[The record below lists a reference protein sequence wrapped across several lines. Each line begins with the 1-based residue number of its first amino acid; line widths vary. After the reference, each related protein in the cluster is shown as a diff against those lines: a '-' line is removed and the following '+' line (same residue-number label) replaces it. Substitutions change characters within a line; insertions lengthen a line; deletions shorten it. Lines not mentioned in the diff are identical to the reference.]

1 MESQSCPGE
10 LASVSGISFT
20 VGAQDRR
27 SQSVKTGEWMSI
39 HSLNQRG
46 GELMKYKLLLSMF
59 AASTLLLVPAIG
71 SSSEDKDA
79 EVRTLTGCLSK
90 AEGAHEY
97 KLTTENGGTWELH
110 SKSVRLS
117 PHRGHTVT
125 VTGKVRH
132 ADMHEAKEKVKDE
145 MKEHDMDKGATEH
158 GHLTVTSLSMVSD
171 SCKR

>member
-1 MESQSCPGE
+1 
-10 LASVSGISFT
+10 
-20 VGAQDRR
+20 
-27 SQSVKTGEWMSI
+27 
-39 HSLNQRG
+39 
-46 GELMKYKLLLSMF
+46 MKNKVLLSMF
-59 AASTLLLVPAIG
+59 AVSTLLLVPAIG

-79 EVRTLTGCLSK
+79 EVRTLTGCLTK

-110 SKSVRLS
+110 SKTVRLS

-145 MKEHDMDKGATEH
+145 MKEHGVDKDAAEH
-158 GHLTVTSLSMVSD
+158 GHLKVTSLSMVSD